1 MRREVFHEGNNNDQL
16 RVNLDCLDKVK
27 DGSSHKMMRYQ
38 QKMAEYYN
46 KRVKHRRLNIRNL
59 VLRKVTPGTKD
70 LTQGK
75 LGPTWERPYKVTH
88 YSRQGNYHLETLDW
102 KKLPRP

>member
-1 MRREVFHEGNNNDQL
+1 MRREIFHEGSNDNQL
-16 RVNLDCLDKVK
+16 RINLDFLDKSR
-27 DGSSHKMMRYQ
+27 DGASHKMVKYK

-46 KRVKHRRLNIRNL
+46 KRVKLRRLNIRDL

-70 LTQGK
+70 PTQGK

-88 YSRQGNYHLETLDW
+88 YSRQGSYHLETLDW
-102 KKLPRP
+102 KKLP